1 MRNNIIFGWD
11 NALQGETYPK
21 AHLCYQAAFA
31 AIGDPRAETWT
42 LEDTKSMQGTS
53 PAEIWSNADLWGG
66 RGEEAKQAFYAKF
79 EELPVVPLREGA
91 VALLDVLARSCYS
104 IYVVSNKTQEIL
116 DYEVAELRASE
127 FVEEAFGSEGVLTN
141 RQNLLLQILDKAGI
155 DSDEVTVIA
164 NAKYREAAEELGMEF
179 IEANSETFRRLF
191 SAEIKG

>member
-1 MRNNIIFGWD
+1 MKNNIIFGWD

-31 AIGDPRAETWT
+31 AIGSPRAETWT
-42 LEDTKSMQGTS
+42 LEDTKGMQGIS
-53 PAEIWSNADLWGG
+53 PADIWGNADLWGG

-79 EELPVVPLREGA
+79 EELPVIPLREGA
-91 VALLDVLARSCYS
+91 VALLSILANSCYS

-116 DYEVAELRASE
+116 DYEAAELRAVE
-127 FVEEAFGSEGVLTN
+127 FIDETFGTEGVPTS
-141 RQNLLLQILDKAGI
+141 RQELLLRVLDKADI

-179 IEANSETFRRLF
+179 IEAGSETFRRLF
-191 SAEIKG
+191 SAEIKE

>member
-1 MRNNIIFGWD
+1 M
-11 NALQGETYPK
+11 
-21 AHLCYQAAFA
+21 
-31 AIGDPRAETWT
+31 
-42 LEDTKSMQGTS
+42 
-53 PAEIWSNADLWGG
+53 
-66 RGEEAKQAFYAKF
+66 
-79 EELPVVPLREGA
+79 
-91 VALLDVLARSCYS
+91 
-104 IYVVSNKTQEIL
+104 
-116 DYEVAELRASE
+116 AELRASE